1 MLFFDLDYH
10 ENLRYLFVGNLAL
23 YCYLLY
29 YSWDSRLCVHTCMH
43 ACVCIWWQ
51 ICVCSHNIT
60 ATIISNVQI
69 LKKSS
74 VLYKEHDGRWGSWL
88 MHLYKN
94 KAKIKH
100 IPLVTHTH
108 THTYTFQIKQ
118 GWVSLSDAGW
128 RNDLQSRLESRDC
141 CSISNVWWYTGR
153 EFQTEGPKWEKVWS
167 PFPLV
172 LI

>member
-100 IPLVTHTH
+100 IPLVTHTYTH
-108 THTYTFQIKQ
+108 THFKSNRAELV
-118 GWVSLSDAGW
+118 WVMQAEEMIF
-128 RNDLQSRLESRDC
+128 RADLRVVIVAAFLMC
-141 CSISNVWWYTGR
+141 GGR

-167 PFPLV
+167 PFLLV